1 MPDLREVVDRQAASP
16 SLMGRQAGM
25 GSGDATRISADGG
38 SFMGT
43 VAGVGA
49 GEPCYRLC
57 DMR

>member
-1 MPDLREVVDRQAASP
+1 
-16 SLMGRQAGM
+16 M